1 MLRTAVLALM
11 ILSATAG
18 SAAAATL
25 RPPTEREERGIVARL
40 EARGH
45 DLDKLD
51 RICVHRA
58 HSRYAVA
65 RFQDVEAGFEG
76 VVLRRREE
84 RWRYVTGG
92 SNWSGGPVLRALL
105 RRDCKVRPDASAE
118 ALGAGTVLG
127 ADGSFGPVRL
137 GMTEGGAQRAT
148 RSVLVFDSFNP
159 PCGTFMPRRL
169 QSFSALTT
177 NGIVRRYSITTF
189 GEGSPRLATAE
200 GLRIGDPAA
209 RVTEVYGPPTE
220 RDPAPYDPQGEQL
233 TYDLAPPLKRVVLTS
248 GEGEVVEVRVGL
260 EPEVGFIEGCA

>member
-1 MLRTAVLALM
+1 MLRAVVTAVVLWAM
-11 ILSATAG
+11 AAAG
-18 SAAAATL
+18 AQAATL
-25 RPPTEREERGIVARL
+25 RPPTDREETGIVARL

-45 DLDKLD
+45 DLDELD

-58 HSRYAVA
+58 RSRYAVA
-65 RFQDVEAGFEG
+65 RFQDVRAGFEG
-76 VVLRRREE
+76 VVLRRREG

-92 SNWSGGPVLRALL
+92 SNWNGGPVLRALL
-105 RRDCKVRPDASAE
+105 RRTCNVRPDASAE

-127 ADGSFGPVRL
+127 SDGSFGPLRL

-148 RSVLVFDSFNP
+148 RSVLLFDSFNP

-169 QSFSALTT
+169 QSFTALTT
-177 NGIVRRYSITTF
+177 NGVVRRHAITTF

-200 GLRIGDPAA
+200 GLRIGDPEA
-209 RVTEVYGPPTE
+209 RVTAVYGEPSE

-233 TYDLAPPLKRVVLTS
+233 TYDLAASLKRIVLTS

-260 EPEVGFIEGCA
+260 EPEVGYIEGCA